1 MSTGSNSVAAPVVPV
16 KAAPRAD
23 GVRLPDES
31 ELARVLESALREDV
45 GPGDIT
51 TRALVRHDQTAVA
64 SVVYK
69 QAAVVAGMP
78 VLARVFK
85 AVDRSLEVSLLLE
98 DGSLADHPPAVA
110 AVVRGSAASILTA
123 ERTALNLLQRLSA
136 IATATRR
143 FAEVAGQAGIAV
155 LDTRKTTPGLRALE
169 KYAVRVGGGQN
180 HRFGLFDAVL
190 IKDNHLRVA
199 GGVAQAVRLARQ
211 SNPGKRIEVENTT
224 LDEVE
229 QSLAAGVDAILL
241 DNMSPELIGQ
251 AVRLV
256 SGRCYLEVS
265 GGVTLKN
272 IHRYLIPGVDAIS
285 VGALTHSA
293 GNVDI
298 SLEVEY

>member
-1 MSTGSNSVAAPVVPV
+1 MHTGSNSVATSVVPV
-16 KAAPRAD
+16 KAAPPGD
-23 GVRLPDES
+23 GIQLPDES
-31 ELARVLESALREDV
+31 ELARVLRSALREDV
-45 GPGDIT
+45 GSGDIT
-51 TRALVRHDQTAVA
+51 TRAVVRHDQTAIA

-69 QAAVVAGMP
+69 QAAVVAGLP
-78 VLARVFK
+78 VLERLFK
-85 AVDRSLEVSLLLE
+85 SVDCSLAVAFVLE
-98 DGSLADHPPAVA
+98 DGSLIDQPPAVA

-136 IATATRR
+136 VATTTRR
-143 FAEVAGQAGIAV
+143 FAEVAGRAGIAV

-190 IKDNHLRVA
+190 IKDNHLRMV
-199 GGVAQAVRLARQ
+199 GGVAPAVRLARQ
-211 SNPGKRIEVENTT
+211 SNPGKRIEVETTT
-224 LDEVE
+224 LDEVG
-229 QSLAAGVDAILL
+229 QAVAAGVDAILL
-241 DNMSPELIGQ
+241 DNMSPELISQ

-265 GGVTLKN
+265 GGVTLDNLKQ
-272 IHRYLIPGVDAIS
+272 YLIPGIHAIS